1 MTDRLQQIENL
12 EDNIF
17 TELKEM
23 DSIDF
28 EKMKENE
35 QRKFYNECQN
45 YEKQSLKNTK
55 NMKKISTKFSNFVK
69 KIKPFII
76 PDEKNWKLWNGKDF
90 CKWILNF
97 KSDLKIIEPARF
109 DANELAAVESF
120 PGLIRTLLMN
130 MKIQNQ
136 QNQDQII
143 QKIKIKKNVNDESEE
158 IVKEE
163 EEEPQKAKSDV
174 WE

>member
-45 YEKQSLKNTK
+45 YGKQSLKNTK
-55 NMKKISTKFSNFVK
+55 I
-69 KIKPFII
+69 
-76 PDEKNWKLWNGKDF
+76 
-90 CKWILNF
+90 
-97 KSDLKIIEPARF
+97 
-109 DANELAAVESF
+109 
-120 PGLIRTLLMN
+120 
-130 MKIQNQ
+130 
-136 QNQDQII
+136 
-143 QKIKIKKNVNDESEE
+143 
-158 IVKEE
+158 
-163 EEEPQKAKSDV
+163 
-174 WE
+174 